1 MYNANMQSGKVEQ
14 TSQTSQ
20 GYGLE
25 RCKKCKT
32 DITIPY
38 ECEPSKIQ
46 GKENL
51 VHGSREG

>member
-1 MYNANMQSGKVEQ
+1 MYNANMQSRKVEQ